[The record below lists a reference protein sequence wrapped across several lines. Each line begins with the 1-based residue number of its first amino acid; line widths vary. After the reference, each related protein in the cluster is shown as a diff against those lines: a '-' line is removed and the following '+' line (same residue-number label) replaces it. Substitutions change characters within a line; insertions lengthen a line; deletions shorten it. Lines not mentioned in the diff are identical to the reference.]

1 MVCELYLDKDKRR
14 KEAHEE
20 GWMMAG
26 PGWKQAG
33 YQKNSAHLQHPQAW
47 GPWAPAAQR
56 GC

>member
-33 YQKNSAHLQHPQAW
+33 YQKNSARLQHPQAW